1 LFDQAEE
8 HGNATV
14 EVAEDE
20 HGAGYVFTVGAWRRF
35 GVPEAVVVGLPDGM
49 GSVLVNAYVRR
60 ASAGERFALG
70 RPYLD
75 FFAGTPVVLERVAK
89 GHYLEFFGSALLLY
103 PNGDFPAVQLIVA
116 TPEGAWPWQPGRLR
130 RLAARAHRE
139 RQPGKL
145 DARNER
151 ALIPPSGGTSDA
163 TISPYPPIRPIA
175 LLQFAH
181 TPRRTYGSAWSV
193 VNGRNGAASTRVRL
207 LRNMVSGL
215 NRFGVTVVMPSVAS
229 R

>member
-1 LFDQAEE
+1 
-8 HGNATV
+8 
-14 EVAEDE
+14 
-20 HGAGYVFTVGAWRRF
+20 VFTVGAWRRF

-116 TPEGAWPWQPGRLR
+116 TPEGVWPWQPDAPAGF
-130 RLAARAHRE
+130 ADW
-139 RQPGKL
+139 QPVL
-145 DARNER
+145 
-151 ALIPPSGGTSDA
+151 T
-163 TISPYPPIRPIA
+163 
-175 LLQFAH
+175 
-181 TPRRTYGSAWSV
+181 
-193 VNGRNGAASTRVRL
+193 
-207 LRNMVSGL
+207 VSGSPESW
-215 NRFGVTVVMPSVAS
+215 MPGTNGP
-229 R
+229 